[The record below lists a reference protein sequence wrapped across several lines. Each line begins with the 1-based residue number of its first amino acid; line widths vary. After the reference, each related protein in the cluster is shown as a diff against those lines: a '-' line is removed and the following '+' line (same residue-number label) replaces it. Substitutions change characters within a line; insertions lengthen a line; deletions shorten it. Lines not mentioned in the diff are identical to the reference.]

1 VSEKRGEARIVTNY
15 ERYDDD
21 DSLSLFTNSE
31 GYIVD

>member
-15 ERYDDD
+15 SKVKEN
-21 DSLSLFTNSE
+21 DSDSLFTNSG